1 MNEEEAQPAA
11 GSAAHDPSEATEGGP
26 QPSQEELREQLEEQ
40 LRKVRV
46 QDLLLDSVVTVINL
60 SARRITKEDER
71 DLEQARVGI
80 EAVRAVV
87 GLLDDEPAKQVRGA
101 LSEVQMLYARHA
113 GGAPGEPEAGAA
125 TPPPGGET
133 PPDKGPQRGPSK
145 LWTPPGSTP
154 PR

>member
-1 MNEEEAQPAA
+1 MNEE
-11 GSAAHDPSEATEGGP
+11 GSRGESEARDAPGPTEGGP
-26 QPSQEELREQLEEQ
+26 QPSQEELRERIEDQ

-46 QDLLLDSVVTVINL
+46 QDLLLDSVVSVINL
-60 SARRITKEDER
+60 SARRIAKEDER

-87 GLLDDEPAKQVRGA
+87 GLLDDEPAKQVRSA

-113 GGAPGEPEAGAA
+113 GGGSAGPEGGGEA
-125 TPPPGGET
+125 PPGGGEA
-133 PPDKGPQRGPSK
+133 PSGEGAERGPSR
-145 LWTPPGSTP
+145 LWTPPGSSP

>member
-11 GSAAHDPSEATEGGP
+11 GEGGDSPGATEGGP
-26 QPSQEELREQLEEQ
+26 QPTQEELREQLEAE

-46 QDLLLDSVVTVINL
+46 QDLLLESVVSVINL
-60 SARRITKEDER
+60 SARRIAKEDER

-101 LSEVQMLYARHA
+101 LSEIQMLYARHA
-113 GGAPGEPEAGAA
+113 EGAGTEPEAGAA

-133 PPDKGPQRGPSK
+133 PPDKGPQRGPSR
-145 LWTPPGSTP
+145 LWTPPGTTP